1 MTEVL
6 IRVMALP
13 KMAQR
18 GLAIALAVIAALI
31 ILLLVFTA
39 IQALSD
45 LRAGIDE
52 GRYNLARFER
62 LLAQKPVDDAKA
74 AAQPD
79 DNASSFLA
87 GENIAVIQAGLQTRV
102 NAIASAQNVIVAS
115 VGNTPV
121 LAIDGVQYA
130 GVRANIQG
138 NLPSINNTLFQLETS
153 LPPLI
158 IREATIR
165 ATSAMQEDGSPLPVE
180 LAAEIVVYGAVNP
193 KGVPPGPENAKP

>member
-1 MTEVL
+1 MTDVL

-13 KMAQR
+13 RLAQR
-18 GLAIALAVIAALI
+18 SLAIALTAIFALI
-31 ILLLVFTA
+31 ILLLIFTGF
-39 IQALSD
+39 QALSD
-45 LRAGIDE
+45 LRTRIDE
-52 GRYNLARFER
+52 NKYNLARFER
-62 LLAQKPVDDAKA
+62 LLAQKPMDGQVI
-74 AAQPD
+74 AQPD
-79 DNASSFLA
+79 NTISSFLT
-87 GENIAVIQAGLQTRV
+87 GDNIPVIQAGLQTRV
-102 NAIASAQNVIVAS
+102 NAIAGAQNVIVAS

-121 LAIDGVQYA
+121 LAIDGVQYV

-180 LAAEIVVYGAVNP
+180 LAAEIVVYGAINP
-193 KGVPPGPENAKP
+193 VGVQSAPESAKP

>member
-1 MTEVL
+1 MTDVL

-13 KMAQR
+13 KLAQR
-18 GLAIALAVIAALI
+18 TLAIALAVIMVVLM
-31 ILLLVFTA
+31 LLLFFA
-39 IQALSD
+39 GFQALSD
-45 LRAGIDE
+45 LRTGIDDN
-52 GRYNLARFER
+52 RYNLARFER
-62 LLAQKPVDDAKA
+62 MLAQKPVDDGQT

-79 DNASSFLA
+79 DTTSSFLT
-87 GENIAVIQAGLQTRV
+87 GDSIAVIQAGLQTRV
-102 NAIASAQNVIVAS
+102 NADASAQNVVVAS

-121 LAIDGVQYA
+121 LVIDGVQYA

-165 ATSAMQEDGSPLPVE
+165 ATNAVQVDGSPQPVE

-193 KGVPPGPENAKP
+193 KGMQSGPESAGP